1 MRTNSVFWMY
11 RFRMATADIPPVVT
25 QPVVQIQVKN
35 ATGAPVPE
43 IPEGLKRHDGAS
55 TQTLNIYK
63 GRDSPLSSKFTPPTK
78 PH

>member
-25 QPVVQIQVKN
+25 QPVIQIQVKN

-63 GRDSPLSSKFTPPTK
+63 GRDSPLSSKFTPPAK